1 MAKPD
6 KVATVAELK
15 DKFTNSS
22 GALLTEYRGL
32 SVKALKDLR
41 VSLGQNASYSVSKN
55 TLTTIAARE
64 AGIEGLD
71 EQLVGPTAIAFI
83 DGDPVVVAKGLRDFA
98 RTNPLLVI
106 KGGFLEGRVLG
117 PDEVRRLA
125 DLESRE
131 TLLARVAGGM
141 QGVLSQAISLISAP
155 LSQAARLFGALQS
168 AAEENPSLIAGRGT
182 STEEPATTET
192 ASAPATSADD
202 DAPSAGEVGGS
213 SAATEEAS
221 AATTSTI
228 TEAAPAAPTTEAAPA
243 ADNE

>member
-6 KVATVAELK
+6 KVATVAELR
-15 DKFTNSS
+15 DRFTNSS

-41 VSLGQNASYSVSKN
+41 VSLGRNASYSVSKN
-55 TLTTIAARE
+55 TLTTIAALE
-64 AGIEGLD
+64 AGIDGLD

-117 PDEVRRLA
+117 PDEVRKLA

-168 AAEENPSLIAGRGT
+168 AAEENSSLIGARGMP
-182 STEEPATTET
+182 SEEPATTET
-192 ASAPATSADD
+192 APASS
-202 DAPSAGEVGGS
+202 PSAEIDEASASEVAGS
-213 SAATEEAS
+213 TAATEEAS
-221 AATTSTI
+221 AVTAPTI
-228 TEAAPAAPTTEAAPA
+228 TEAAPVAPTTEAAPA